1 MVKKLWQLALLI
13 GLTWSGMAVADAR
26 FTLKADKKT
35 IALGEPLT
43 VELRAD
49 DGREPLSGISLDQLK
64 QNFNVYGI
72 SSNMQTQ
79 TRKGRTV
86 SVESMTLILYPLRS
100 GKLQLPALR
109 YMKKASKALDIS
121 VTESGKNTLPVIFKT
136 AIDVPS
142 LQVRQAATLTLEIYD
157 DGTLQWTVPGELLAA
172 GAHQRRLAESQRE
185 EMVEGTR
192 YTVHR
197 YAWALMP
204 LREGI
209 LKVEFPLLDAFKFGT
224 RLRYPLAALKFDVA
238 AVPAYLPV
246 HVHIGKLQ
254 VTSEALPDEI
264 ALDRPV
270 NWTLTVK
277 GSGLSEAGLA
287 KLLSSIRGN
296 ETLRFYPP
304 LITIADNE
312 RATTAAQTLRVT
324 LPLVALQAGSLQLP
338 EINLPYYD
346 PASAR
351 IESIVIPGARIK
363 VFNPL
368 WLTVQK
374 IAVGL
379 LLLIGVIS
387 LGYGLLKHLRLAL
400 NRRRSLLA
408 ISRAVSADELH
419 RALLNFNTGPS
430 VMQCLTLQQWLQ
442 RMQLLYYDDERLAAV
457 VLKLASMQYGA
468 DETDTRIPELAH
480 DAAML
485 LNKLPRRKS
494 SSRNGIHRPL
504 FLTLFNPPAR
514 TLK

>member
-13 GLTWSGMAVADAR
+13 GLGWSGMAVADVR
-26 FTLKADKKT
+26 FTLKVDKKT

-43 VELRAD
+43 LELRAD
-49 DGREPLSGISLDQLK
+49 DGREPLSGISLDPLK
-64 QNFNVYGI
+64 QSFNVYGI
-72 SSNMQTQ
+72 SSNVQTQ

-136 AIDVPS
+136 AIDS
-142 LQVRQAATLTLEIYD
+142 AGLQVRQAATLTLDIYD
-157 DGTLQWTVPGELLAA
+157 DGTLQWTAPGEPQAA

-185 EMVEGTR
+185 EMLEGTR

-204 LREGI
+204 LREGS

-224 RLRYPLAALKFDVA
+224 RLRYPLAALKLEVA

-246 HVHIGKLQ
+246 HVPIGKLQ
-254 VTSEALPDEI
+254 VAAEALPAEI
-264 ALDRPV
+264 ALGRPV
-270 NWTLTVK
+270 NWNLTIQ
-277 GSGLSEAGLA
+277 GSGLSEAGLG
-287 KLLSSIRGN
+287 KLLSSIRSN
-296 ETLRFYPP
+296 EALKFYPAS
-304 LITIADNE
+304 ISKVDNA

-324 LPLVALQAGSLQLP
+324 LPLVPLQTGTQQLP

-363 VFNPL
+363 VINPL

-374 IAVGL
+374 IALGL
-379 LLLIGVIS
+379 LVLLCAIA
-387 LGYGLLKHLRLAL
+387 LGYWLFAKLRQLLQ
-400 NRRRSLLA
+400 RRSALLA
-408 ISRAVSADELH
+408 IKRAVSADELH
-419 RALLNFNTGPS
+419 RALLYFES
-430 VMQCLTLQQWLQ
+430 DSAAVSSATLQQWLQ
-442 RMQLLYYDDERLAAV
+442 HMQQTSSSAAQLAGVVQRLENAR
-457 VLKLASMQYGA
+457 YGA
-468 DETDTRIPELAH
+468 GTTDRDISGLARE
-480 DAAML
+480 AVRL
-485 LNKLPRRKS
+485 LKQLPLVKSGRRK
-494 SSRNGIHRPL
+494 
-504 FLTLFNPPAR
+504 
-514 TLK
+514 

>member
-1 MVKKLWQLALLI
+1 MVKKIWQLALLLCVI
-13 GLTWSGMAVADAR
+13 WSGMAVADAR

-43 VELRAD
+43 VELRAEN
-49 DGREPLSGISLDQLK
+49 GREALSGISLEPLK

-72 SSNMQTQ
+72 SSNVQTQ

-100 GKLQLPALR
+100 GKLTLPALR

-136 AIDVPS
+136 AIDS
-142 LQVRQAATLTLEIYD
+142 AGLQVRQAATLTLDIYD
-157 DGTLQWTVPGELLAA
+157 DGTLQWTAPGELQAA

-185 EMVEGTR
+185 EMLEGNR

-197 YAWALMP
+197 HAWALMP
-204 LREGI
+204 LREGS
-209 LKVEFPLLDAFKFGT
+209 LNVEFPLLDAFKFGT
-224 RLRYPLAALKFDVA
+224 RLRYPLAALKLEVA

-246 HVHIGKLQ
+246 HVPIGKLQ
-254 VTSEALPDEI
+254 VAAEALPAEI
-264 ALDRPV
+264 ALGRPV
-270 NWTLTVK
+270 NWNLTIQ
-277 GSGLSEAGLA
+277 GSGLSEAGLG
-287 KLLSSIRGN
+287 KLLASIRSN
-296 ETLRFYPP
+296 EALKFYPAS
-304 LITIADNE
+304 ISKVDNA

-324 LPLVALQAGSLQLP
+324 LPLVPLQTGTQQLP

-379 LLLIGVIS
+379 LLLIGAIS
-387 LGYGLLKHLRLAL
+387 LGYGLLKHLRLAR

-408 ISRAVSADELH
+408 ITHAVSADELH
-419 RALLNFNTGPS
+419 RALLNFDTGPS

-442 RMQLLYYDDERLAAV
+442 RMQLLYYVDERLAAV
-457 VLKLASMQYGA
+457 VLKLANMQYGA
-468 DETDTRIPELAH
+468 DETDTCIPDLAH
-480 DAAML
+480 DAAKL
-485 LNKLPRRKS
+485 LKKLPRRKS

-504 FLTLFNPPAR
+504 FLTLFSPPAR